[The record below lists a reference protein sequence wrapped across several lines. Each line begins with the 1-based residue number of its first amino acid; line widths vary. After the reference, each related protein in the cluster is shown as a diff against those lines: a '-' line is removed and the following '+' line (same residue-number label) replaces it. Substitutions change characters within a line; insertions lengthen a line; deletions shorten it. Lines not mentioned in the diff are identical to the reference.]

1 MKYCEAI
8 FITILVF
15 LSGVYADIGPSP
27 SFSFSIDN
35 FADYPDYAFY
45 YSGNIWSNEL
55 KIVEHSTWVYKFNTK
70 ITIFAIPKNELIEEY
85 GIVPPTIY
93 LSADENFMRDC
104 YPNDFFKCIKKKYL
118 ASETFNLSAGH
129 TAFHIVNLNPDKHL
143 LELKVSRKQPDVFYP
158 IFAIIYYAIP
168 VLFIL
173 APLVLL
179 YYFIKS
185 AISYFTKKRSAGKKE

>member
-8 FITILVF
+8 FITVLVF

-27 SFSFSIDN
+27 SLSFSIDN
-35 FADYPDYAFY
+35 SADYPDYAFY
-45 YSGNIWSNEL
+45 YFGWSDKL
-55 KIVEHSTWVYKFNTK
+55 KIVVGSTHVYKFNTK
-70 ITIFAIPKNELIEEY
+70 IRIFAIPKNELIEEY
-85 GIVPPTIY
+85 GIVPPTIH

-104 YPNDFFKCIKKKYL
+104 YPNDFFKCIKKKFIV
-118 ASETFNLSAGH
+118 SETLNLSPGH
-129 TAFHIVNLNPDKHL
+129 TVFHIVNLDPDKHL
-143 LELKVSRKQPDVFYP
+143 LELEVSRKQPDVFYP

-185 AISYFTKKRSAGKKE
+185 AVSYFTKERSAGKKE